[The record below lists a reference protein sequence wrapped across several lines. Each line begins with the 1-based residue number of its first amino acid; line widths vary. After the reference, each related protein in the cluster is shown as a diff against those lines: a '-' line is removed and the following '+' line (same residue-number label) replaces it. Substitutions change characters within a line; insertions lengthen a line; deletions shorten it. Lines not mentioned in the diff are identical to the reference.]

1 MELHLSAPSRFFPV
15 FSVPGLSFNLSKPR
29 SLCIG
34 SCSCFSRGQ
43 SLIPKPQL
51 NPKTITP
58 VPDPREEEVEEED
71 GDEGFQEAAA
81 SQGICGQIEKLVFFK
96 RYKEAL
102 ELFEILQLRGGRGGV
117 GASTYDSLVTACIG
131 LSYSGFLDEGIE
143 IFESMSRD
151 SKMKPRAMHYAC
163 MIELLGR
170 EGLLDEAL
178 ELIRDAPFSPTT
190 NMWAA
195 LLTACRI
202 HKNLE
207 LGKFA
212 AEKLFGMEPEK
223 LSNYIVLLN
232 IYNSCGRAAD
242 GAKVLEALKKKGLR
256 LLPACTW
263 IEVKKQPHRFIFGDK
278 SHPESIKIYERLDNL
293 IKEMVK
299 QGYAP
304 MEKHLL
310 PDVGQHEQRMLNYH
324 SEKLA
329 VAYGLIST
337 QDYTPLHLVQGHRIC
352 SDCHSA
358 IKLITV
364 ITKREIVV
372 RDASRFHHFKHGSCS
387 CGDYW

>member
-58 VPDPREEEVEEED
+58 VPDPREEEVEMED
-71 GDEGFQEAAA
+71 GDEGFQKAAA

-102 ELFEILQLRGGRGGV
+102 ELFEILQLRGGRGAV

-131 LSYSGFLDEGIE
+131 LSSGADKG
-143 IFESMSRD
+143 
-151 SKMKPRAMHYAC
+151 C
-163 MIELLGR
+163 
-170 EGLLDEAL
+170 
-178 ELIRDAPFSPTT
+178 PFSPNFT